1 MEFLDIN
8 FKKDSSLLFHA
19 IHSSFY
25 WRILKK
31 TKLFFGFKNTYKK
44 SVKQENLSLFMN
56 TILSNRKRKVENSS
70 LRRLEFMPRNLE

>member
-8 FKKDSSLLFHA
+8 FTKDSSLLLHA
-19 IHSSFY
+19 IHSSFN

-44 SVKQENLSLFMN
+44 SVKQKNLSLFMN
-56 TILSNRKRKVENSS
+56 SILLNRKIKIENLS
-70 LRRLEFMPRNLE
+70 LKRLEFVPRSLK